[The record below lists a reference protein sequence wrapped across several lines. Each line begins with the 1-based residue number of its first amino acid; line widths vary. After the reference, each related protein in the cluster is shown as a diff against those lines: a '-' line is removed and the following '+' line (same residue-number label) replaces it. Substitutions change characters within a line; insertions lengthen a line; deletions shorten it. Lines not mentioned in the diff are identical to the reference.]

1 MAKCREVERA
11 VKEKT
16 WANQRN
22 EMKMLRLTNPGFLCQ
37 KNKKKQNPVVHAGIL
52 IYSTQPPNNTPL
64 HQIP

>member
-37 KNKKKQNPVVHAGIL
+37 KNKKKTCGACWDTHL
-52 IYSTQPPNNTPL
+52 L
-64 HQIP
+64 HTAS